1 MRKEQRYFLC
11 KALIARLQ
19 NPRLERKHIMSNS
32 SLLSSFI
39 LCLAISATACAGN
52 APTPGV
58 ANAAYAAATEAS
70 EQSTQDQSLATT
82 VQSFTAVEGADL
94 AARLEAASQRA
105 RSKSS
110 SYWSAYSF
118 DVRPGVAIDP
128 GVREFHGSMN
138 TIGDTAVFVGTTAS

>member
-1 MRKEQRYFLC
+1 
-11 KALIARLQ
+11 
-19 NPRLERKHIMSNS
+19 MSNS

-39 LCLAISATACAGN
+39 LCLAISATACARN
-52 APTPGV
+52 APVPGV
-58 ANAAYAAATEAS
+58 ANAATEAS

-110 SYWSAYSF
+110 PYWSAYSF

-128 GVREFHGSMN
+128 GVREFHG
-138 TIGDTAVFVGTTAS
+138 